1 MEGIKEF
8 FTSRDLFAR
17 HCGIELLEVGEGR
30 ARARMTLTDDHLNGV
45 GIAHGGAI
53 FTLADL
59 AFAAASNSHGTVAV
73 AINASIS
80 YMKAT
85 TTGVLIA
92 EAEEVACHPRLGSY
106 TIRVTDDTG
115 ELVALFQGM
124 TYRKRETLE
133 EVIGG

>member
-1 MEGIKEF
+1 METVKEF
-8 FTSRDLFAR
+8 IAVRDQFAR
-17 HCGIELLEVGEGR
+17 HCGIELLEVNEGR
-30 ARARMTLTDDHLNGV
+30 AKARMALTPDHLNGV

-80 YMKAT
+80 YLKAASA
-85 TTGVLIA
+85 GVLIA
-92 EAEEVACHPRLGSY
+92 EAEEVACHPKLGSY
-106 TIRVTDDTG
+106 TIRVTDESG
-115 ELVALFQGM
+115 ALVALFQGM

-133 EVIGG
+133 EVLRG